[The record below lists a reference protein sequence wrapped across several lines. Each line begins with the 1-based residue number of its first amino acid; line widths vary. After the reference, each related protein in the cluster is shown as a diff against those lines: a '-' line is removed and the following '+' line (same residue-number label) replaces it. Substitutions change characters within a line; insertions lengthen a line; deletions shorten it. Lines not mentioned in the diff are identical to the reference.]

1 MFDEC
6 REYNG
11 ECLMNVGSIMEE
23 CLMNVEYNGECLMNV
38 EYNWRMFD
46 ECRV

>member
-6 REYNG
+6 REDNNG
-11 ECLMNVGSIMEE
+11 E

-38 EYNWRMFD
+38 ERIMEN
-46 ECRV
+46 V

>member
-11 ECLMNVGSIMEE
+11 E

-38 EYNWRMFD
+38 ERIMEN
-46 ECRV
+46 V